1 MALGIWKGLESV
13 PFVGSVVKGTNAVAG
28 TLGLDNVLNI
38 NPESSYSPK
47 TPEVDIT
54 PNTPPEEFPEE
65 PEPEPLPY
73 NPSNPFAAAD
83 TLLKKGTDEAGEKL
97 PDIIP
102 GWDAGKS
109 ATENITGGFKV
120 VTDAFSNAVKAATEL
135 GSSTINGVKKWGP
148 LALAGGLAFLLLR
161 K

>member
-1 MALGIWKGLESV
+1 MSLGLWDAAKNV
-13 PFVGSVVKGTNAVAG
+13 PFVGSIVKGIDAAAG
-28 TLGLDNVLNI
+28 AAGLDNAINI
-38 NPESSYSPK
+38 NSESTYAPKSPE
-47 TPEVDIT
+47 TPA
-54 PNTPPEEFPEE
+54 PEKFPDPE
-65 PEPEPLPY
+65 PEPEPTPPPY
-73 NPSNPFAAAD
+73 NPSNPFGAAD
-83 TLLKKGTDEAGEKL
+83 ALLKEGTDKAGEML

-120 VTDAFSNAVKAATEL
+120 ITDAFGNFTKAAADL
-135 GSSTINGVKKWGP
+135 GSSATNGIKKWGP

>member
-1 MALGIWKGLESV
+1 MSLGIWDAFRNT
-13 PFVGSVVKGTNAVAG
+13 PFVGSVVKGVDALAG
-28 TLGLDNVLNI
+28 ATGLDGAINV
-38 NPESSYSPK
+38 NPESTYAPK
-47 TPEVDIT
+47 WPETPQ
-54 PNTPPEEFPEE
+54 PEPEPDPE
-65 PEPEPLPY
+65 PEPEPTPPPY
-73 NPSNPFAAAD
+73 NPSNPFGAAD
-83 TLLKKGTDEAGEKL
+83 ALLKEGTDKAGEKL

-120 VTDAFSNAVKAATEL
+120 VTDAFSNAAKAAAEL
-135 GSSTINGVKKWGP
+135 GSSATNGIKKWGP